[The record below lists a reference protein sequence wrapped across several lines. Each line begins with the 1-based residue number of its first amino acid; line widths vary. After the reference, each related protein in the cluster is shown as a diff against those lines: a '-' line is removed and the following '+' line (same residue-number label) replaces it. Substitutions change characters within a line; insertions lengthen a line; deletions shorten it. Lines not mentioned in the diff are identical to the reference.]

1 MARHSAFFFFLDK
14 LARHRSRSTPI
25 APPPSLFLTG
35 LLFFFSMQ
43 ISLSYV
49 STSNSV
55 PRSLLPQTSSFRSI
69 ACTFCCFEIPRASTS
84 TVEKEKMKKT
94 KETLTFKVGRKG
106 NRKKKKKFNKREKTF
121 QRNGYVIADD
131 PKEARERLSVWYKEM
146 IRTLKNKKEK
156 WRGKWKKISNLDWVR
171 EARLLLAPGLTL
183 RRLWRTGRRCRSRP
197 DE

>member
-1 MARHSAFFFFLDK
+1 MCLQAIQFHVHFSPRLLHSALLPVLSVVLKFPAHPHQPWKKKKWRK
-14 LARHRSRSTPI
+14 LRKLSHSRSDE
-25 APPPSLFLTG
+25 
-35 LLFFFSMQ
+35 
-43 ISLSYV
+43 
-49 STSNSV
+49 
-55 PRSLLPQTSSFRSI
+55 R
-69 ACTFCCFEIPRASTS
+69 EI
-84 TVEKEKMKKT
+84 E
-94 KETLTFKVGRKG
+94 
-106 NRKKKKKFNKREKTF
+106 KKKKFNKREKTF

>member
-1 MARHSAFFFFLDK
+1 MLLEITKLFMSLPSGCLADKNPPFCTGQNEKWLGIPHFVFFWINWQDIEVGQHLSLPLLLSFSLAYVFFFL
-14 LARHRSRSTPI
+14 R
-25 APPPSLFLTG
+25 FF
-35 LLFFFSMQ
+35 FFFSMQ

-69 ACTFCCFEIPRASTS
+69 ACTFCCFETPRASTS

-106 NRKKKKKFNKREKTF
+106 NRKKKKIFNKREKTF

-146 IRTLKNKKEK
+146 IRTLKKEK
-156 WRGKWKKISNLDWVR
+156 WRGK
-171 EARLLLAPGLTL
+171 
-183 RRLWRTGRRCRSRP
+183 
-197 DE
+197 